1 MRKTACLCLPQPSAE
16 HSARIEP
23 RMSRPVR
30 GASRLGEKNPCLCMY
45 HMRVSIGSVLGRG
58 DRVSSVDIQGSIMV
72 MNESPAPP
80 RVRNMK
86 ETCAC
91 GYDRS
96 GLPDMQI
103 CPECGQL
110 AVRGNFRK
118 AVDGP
123 GGGLATAAFILS
135 LVCLGLGILDL
146 GVVMYAIYVV
156 TTYWDPQIGLVFI
169 YPVLGFMFVVLP
181 AFLLALLF
189 SIIGM
194 ASTAKQ
200 NAPGMKRSL
209 IALGLTFLG
218 ALLPVVPFLLFM
230 ALSG

>member
-1 MRKTACLCLPQPSAE
+1 
-16 HSARIEP
+16 
-23 RMSRPVR
+23 
-30 GASRLGEKNPCLCMY
+30 
-45 HMRVSIGSVLGRG
+45 
-58 DRVSSVDIQGSIMV
+58 
-72 MNESPAPP
+72 
-80 RVRNMK
+80 MK

>member
-1 MRKTACLCLPQPSAE
+1 
-16 HSARIEP
+16 
-23 RMSRPVR
+23 
-30 GASRLGEKNPCLCMY
+30 
-45 HMRVSIGSVLGRG
+45 
-58 DRVSSVDIQGSIMV
+58 
-72 MNESPAPP
+72 MNDSPAPP

-86 ETCAC
+86 EICAC

-96 GLPDMQI
+96 GLSDMQL

-110 AVRGNFRK
+110 SVRGNFRK

-123 GGGLATAAFILS
+123 GGGLATAAFVLS

-169 YPVLGFMFVVLP
+169 YPIFGFVFVVLP

-194 ASTAKQ
+194 ASTAKK

-209 IALGLTFLG
+209 IALALTVLG
-218 ALLPVVPFLLFM
+218 ALLPTIPLVLFLTL
-230 ALSG
+230 AE